1 MPATPAASSSPP
13 EPTRPS
19 AVDSEVAADFRGSR
33 RLVGAEEWFWYLAA
47 AVSYILLG
55 IWHKWLLNWFVGP
68 GWLVAFVVIGPWLT
82 DRLGVTGRAPAGD
95 VSENGLRGR
104 GTQTGT

>member
-1 MPATPAASSSPP
+1 MSAPHAANSSRP
-13 EPTRPS
+13 EPTTS
-19 AVDSEVAADFRGSR
+19 ASDASTDFRGSR

-68 GWLVAFVVIGPWLT
+68 VWLVAIIVVGPWLT
-82 DRLGVTGRAPAGD
+82 DRLGLTGRRTAPD
-95 VSENGLRGR
+95 VDENGLRGR
-104 GTQTGT
+104 GTDVET